1 MDKKVIYSALLGI
14 AITALLVYIF
24 IFRKESQQTT
34 SQQPQSQSTSTSQ
47 QSVQP
52 FTVNTYM
59 LTQPGNIV
67 IPLLSEDFVI
77 SVAPYNTDSASVAL
91 WFNISPDIKLHD
103 DSLVINET
111 PITITQETPILYS
124 SVLEQNNVPY
134 KGYPYLV
141 IASNAPLLIKAAFY
155 TG

>member
-1 MDKKVIYSALLGI
+1 MNTKVVYSVILAI
-14 AITALLVYIF
+14 AIAALLVYIF
-24 IFRKESQQTT
+24 IFRNQQTQQSPT
-34 SQQPQSQSTSTSQ
+34 VQSTQNRQQTQSQQPF
-47 QSVQP
+47 V
-52 FTVNTYM
+52 VNTYT

-67 IPLLSEDFVI
+67 IPLLSENFVI
-77 SVAPYNTDSASVAL
+77 SAAPYNTDSASIAL
-91 WFNISPDIKLHD
+91 WFNISDDIKLHD

-124 SVLEQNNVPY
+124 GVLEQNNVPY

-155 TG
+155 VG

>member
-1 MDKKVIYSALLGI
+1 MNTKVVYSVILAI
-14 AITALLVYIF
+14 AIAALLVYIF
-24 IFRKESQQTT
+24 ILRNQQTQQSPT
-34 SQQPQSQSTSTSQ
+34 VQSTQNRQQTQSQQPF
-47 QSVQP
+47 V
-52 FTVNTYM
+52 VNTYT

-67 IPLLSEDFVI
+67 IPLLSENFVI
-77 SVAPYNTDSASVAL
+77 SAAPYNTDSASIAL
-91 WFNISPDIKLHD
+91 WFNISDDIKLHD

-124 SVLEQNNVPY
+124 GVLEQNNVPY

-155 TG
+155 VG